1 MHWIVPAAGRGSR
14 LTPYTDTKPKWLVEL
29 NGRSLCDR
37 FLDTM
42 RAAGHQDLNVVT
54 GYRSKN
60 LEEKFA
66 GRPKTRLIHNPDW
79 QETNMVHSISLAANV
94 LHTHPCLISYS
105 DIFFSGQAVND
116 LEQCP
121 ADIAICY
128 DPDPIPSWARR
139 YDNPLDDL
147 ETFQITGFGRIIEI
161 GGKPKDTSDV
171 GGQFM
176 GLIKTT
182 PNGWGTLCQIR
193 DSFDAD
199 KRRKLDMTTLLS
211 KAIASGIDIHGV
223 PNLYPWGEIDT
234 GDDLALYTA
243 LEIGEL

>member
-1 MHWIVPAAGRGSR
+1 MHWIIPAAGRGSR
-14 LTPYTDTKPKWLVEL
+14 LAPYTDTKPKWLVEF

-37 FLDTM
+37 LLDTM
-42 RAAGHQDLNVVT
+42 KAACHQDLNVVT
-54 GYRSKN
+54 GYRSEKF
-60 LEEKFA
+60 EEKFA
-66 GRPKTRLIHNPDW
+66 GRPKTQLIHNPDW
-79 QETNMVHSISLAANV
+79 EETNMVHSISLATSV
-94 LHTHPCLISYS
+94 LHAHTCIISYS

-116 LEQCP
+116 LEQSP

-128 DPDPIPSWARR
+128 DPDPIPNWARR

-147 ETFQITGFGRIIEI
+147 ETFQISNLDRITEI
-161 GGKPKDTSDV
+161 GGKPKDITDV

-182 PNGWGTLCQIR
+182 PKGWGTLCQIR

-199 KRRKLDMTTLLS
+199 KRRMLDMTSLLS
-211 KAIASGIDIHGV
+211 QAITSGVDIHGV
-223 PNLYPWGEIDT
+223 PNLNLWGEIDT

-243 LEIGEL
+243 LEISEV